1 MSETVLMENSSSNM
15 ILENWSTFPK
25 FQYFTGKLI
34 HENSWVPIDDWMSF
48 PVIWKKIDG
57 STFKLRRNDPEIFF
71 FFYLFKT
78 FPENLKFGIGFV
90 IQTKVTSFFHVI
102 QGHVKVV

>member
-1 MSETVLMENSSSNM
+1 MDTLSSYGET
-15 ILENWSTFPK
+15 TPK
-25 FQYFTGKLI
+25 
-34 HENSWVPIDDWMSF
+34 SF
-48 PVIWKKIDG
+48 FLDLW
-57 STFKLRRNDPEIFF
+57 
-71 FFYLFKT
+71 KT